1 MAAYKKESAKSEKR
15 LNEIDTLIQKLYEDK
30 VFGVITQERFM
41 SMSAK
46 LEEEQKSLKSRF
58 AELTEYLD
66 SSVENARNAEL
77 FADLVRQYTDIT
89 ELDSELVHTLIE
101 KIVVHETEVVN
112 GEKVKRVDIFYRFI
126 GNVGVQGELAQAA

>member
-1 MAAYKKESAKSEKR
+1 MMSISESERSGGIAVSKKEIAKSEKR

-46 LEEEQKSLKSRF
+46 LEEEQKSLKSRYT
-58 AELTEYLD
+58 ELTEYLD
-66 SSVENARNAEL
+66 NSDEKSRNAES
-77 FADLVRQYTDIT
+77 FAKLVQQYTDIM

-101 KIVVHETEVVN
+101 KN
-112 GEKVKRVDIFYRFI
+112 RG
-126 GNVGVQGELAQAA
+126 A